1 MSKVLSRNE
10 RRVWLASVVI
20 AAGLLSAGVP
30 DMEAAQGPPAATP
43 AHNVLDLYKLHKDE
57 YVTPDS
63 PVLVEVGKGQ
73 YLSIIGQGAPGG
85 PTFGRKVGVLYGAAF
100 ALKMRSRSAGRDY
113 AVAPM
118 EGLWWGSKKGHDFM
132 DEPRETWNWKLL
144 IRVPE
149 FITDKDVSA
158 ATGTGAGQGAGAM
171 QEIKLETLTEGRC
184 VQVLHVGPY
193 DQEDAT
199 IAAMMDFAKEKGL
212 TLNGPHHEIYLSD
225 PNRTEPAK
233 LRTILRQPVKPAGD

>member
-1 MSKVLSRNE
+1 MSMVPGRNE
-10 RRVWLASVVI
+10 RRVSLALVVI
-20 AAGLLSAGVP
+20 AGGLLSARVA
-30 DMEAAQGPPAATP
+30 DVEAAQEPRSAKPAD
-43 AHNVLDLYKLHKDE
+43 NVLDLYKLHKDE

-63 PVLVEVGKGQ
+63 PVLVDVGKGH
-73 YLSIIGQGAPGG
+73 YLSITGQGAPGG
-85 PTFGRKVGVLYGAAF
+85 PTFGRKVGLLYGAAF
-100 ALKMRSRSAGRDY
+100 AVKMRSRSAGRDY
-113 AVAPM
+113 SVAPM

-158 ATGTGAGQGAGAM
+158 AIGAGAGQGTGGM
-171 QEIKLETLTEGRC
+171 QEVKLETLAEGRC

-212 TLNGPHHEIYLSD
+212 TINGPHHEIYLSD

-233 LRTILRQPVKPAGD
+233 LRTILRQPVRSP